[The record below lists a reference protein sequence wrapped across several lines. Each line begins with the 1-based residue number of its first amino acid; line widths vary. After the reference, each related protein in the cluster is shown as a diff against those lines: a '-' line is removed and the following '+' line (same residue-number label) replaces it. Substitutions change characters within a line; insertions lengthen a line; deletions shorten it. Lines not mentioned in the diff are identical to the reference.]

1 MAVNTNEKVRRK
13 ILTGNLWSVV
23 LSVTLPLFLYQLIN
37 SVYSV
42 VDALMLVKIDTAA
55 SSAGAILA
63 QVKTLLSSFGSGISA
78 GGAILIAKYYGA
90 GDIKKAKKYAN
101 VTFAWELI
109 IIVLSLLIFLPLAEP
124 IMRLTGCNDELVKI
138 AHNYFRLQIVE
149 LCIINI
155 NSVFIAIQKSK
166 GKTRI
171 ILISNIIMMA
181 IKLGL
186 NALLIYGFKVDDM
199 TWIEVASVLSQ
210 LFMLVL
216 GSFYLFNKNAIF
228 RIELKELTLDWK
240 YSKKLLIISL
250 PMFAG
255 KFVISLGKVA
265 VNSIC
270 STFIEGDSLLVGA
283 LGISNNLSGLVTNP
297 TVALEDSESGIVSQ
311 NLGNKNMKRT
321 FKVML
326 ISLCYVTIWSTIGFL
341 LVRVFYLDEFAALFI
356 STKQGSEASSIIFAE
371 LIKKIFYYDCLSIP
385 ALTINAV
392 VLGVLY
398 GYGQTFL
405 ATLNNVIRIV
415 TRISVLLICKSVMD
429 TSNLDNAATA
439 AGLSMGISNIVIAIF
454 AIVMFIIFFFKV
466 KAKGF
471 KGMKLTDSEPE
482 MIEVDGILVRKDSIK
497 EA

>member
-109 IIVLSLLIFLPLAEP
+109 IIVLSLIIFLPLAEP

-186 NALLIYGFKVDDM
+186 NALLIYVFKVDDM
-199 TWIEVASVLSQ
+199 TWIEGASVLSQ
-210 LFMLVL
+210 LFMLIL

-341 LVRVFYLDEFAALFI
+341 LVRVL
-356 STKQGSEASSIIFAE
+356 
-371 LIKKIFYYDCLSIP
+371 C
-385 ALTINAV
+385 
-392 VLGVLY
+392 
-398 GYGQTFL
+398 
-405 ATLNNVIRIV
+405 
-415 TRISVLLICKSVMD
+415 
-429 TSNLDNAATA
+429 
-439 AGLSMGISNIVIAIF
+439 
-454 AIVMFIIFFFKV
+454 
-466 KAKGF
+466 
-471 KGMKLTDSEPE
+471 
-482 MIEVDGILVRKDSIK
+482 
-497 EA
+497 